1 LERTYGMQNSGNKYK
16 KIFNGSFKEKSSGV
30 FHFFIALAI
39 TFLCL
44 QLPATAQIH
53 DIGIGLGAANYTGE
67 LSRSYK
73 LLTHRPAGWAFYRYN
88 LNNNISFRGSASLGR
103 LTASD
108 DPAFDPFAARR
119 SPSEF
124 RVNITELAATFEY
137 NFFDFKDPKSLVRWS
152 PYFFGGIGLFL
163 ANGFKSHEKPTDYH
177 KIQPSIPV
185 GIGFKY
191 RLSPYLTLGYEWG
204 ARKTFFDYIENV
216 GEYLPENGVP
226 KNYQYGNIHH
236 KDWYYFTGFTLSY
249 TIWTIPC
256 PYLFE

>member
-1 LERTYGMQNSGNKYK
+1 MQNSGK
-16 KIFNGSFKEKSSGV
+16 KNTAITKKVTKGKPSGV
-30 FHFFIALAI
+30 FLFFITAVVFLAL
-39 TFLCL
+39 
-44 QLPATAQIH
+44 QVPVQAQKH

-67 LSRSYK
+67 LSRSYS
-73 LLTHRPAGWAFYRYN
+73 LRTHRPGGWLFYRYN
-88 LNNNISFRGSASLGR
+88 LNNSISFRGSASWGR

-119 SPSEF
+119 SPSVF
-124 RVNITELAATFEY
+124 RVNVSEIAATFEY
-137 NFFDFKDPKSLVRWS
+137 NFFDYKNPKSLVRWS
-152 PYFFGGIGLFL
+152 PYFFGGL
-163 ANGFKSHEKPTDYH
+163 AVFRAGGFRSHEKPTDYR
-177 KIQPSIPV
+177 KTQPSIPV

-191 RLSPYLTLGYEWG
+191 RLTPYLTLGYEWG

-226 KNYQYGNIHH
+226 KNYKYGDIHN

>member
-1 LERTYGMQNSGNKYK
+1 MQNSGNKYK
-16 KIFNGSFKEKSSGV
+16 KIFNGSFKGKSFGV
-30 FHFFIALAI
+30 FSFFIALAV

-44 QLPATAQIH
+44 QLPARAQIH

-67 LSRSYK
+67 LSRSYNV
-73 LLTHRPAGWAFYRYN
+73 LTHRPAGWAFYRYN

-103 LTASD
+103 LTAND

-124 RVNITELAATFEY
+124 KVNITELAATFEY

-163 ANGFKSHEKPTDYH
+163 ANGFRSHEKPTDYH

-226 KNYQYGNIHH
+226 KNYTYGNIHH